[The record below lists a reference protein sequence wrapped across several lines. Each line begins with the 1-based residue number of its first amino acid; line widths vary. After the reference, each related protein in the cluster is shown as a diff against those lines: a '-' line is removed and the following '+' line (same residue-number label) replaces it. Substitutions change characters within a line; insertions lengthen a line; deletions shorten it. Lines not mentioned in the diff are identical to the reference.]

1 MYQVSNA
8 FLEQMKSPIQEHRIT
23 GTVGSVSFS
32 EANIVEGSFSIS
44 NQSTDTNDVV
54 LGSCYVGQLTC
65 EFTGIDIAWGK
76 WINKVITP
84 SFGLKIGDTWEEVPL
99 GIFTVKEAKHTDH
112 GVQVTAYDR
121 MIKFDKKFKKAN
133 YMNMSGMW
141 NIISQLCADSG
152 VTLGMTRQEIEALP
166 NGSRTGIN
174 VYGSKGKKAE
184 FANDITTNR
193 DLLFWVAQTLG
204 CFATIN
210 RSGQLEF
217 RPYTQTVVD
226 RITNEHRLDGATFAD
241 YITHYVGIYLE
252 NLDDNTEDYYGYD
265 TTALNEELT
274 ETQAEIS
281 ADTDQITELVNELEE
296 WDAKLERHECTQEEY
311 DAAVA
316 EITAELHP
324 LELEVKQ
331 LTKRV
336 AWIQDALQQS
346 ADDGSDL
353 VLGANPLVMA
363 KSRTTRDSQRREIL
377 GALVGITYTPF
388 QASVLCGCIYDLGD
402 VIQFSG
408 GLYNSETDSFGC
420 VMSYNYTH
428 NGGTELQGFGVDPSI
443 PQIRNKNQKSTDRAD
458 RNAIDAKEPVH
469 IEQVDDGSVAV
480 RDDSILRDSSDNAPG
495 ENDRVWE
502 FRAWAQNDIIASPA
516 KTWAKMKVEIKID
529 HNAIICDYPVEISGQ
544 YRTAD
549 IGGTTYT
556 DSQVAF
562 VVKVPK
568 DGEKPKICEKN
579 TFLEG
584 NNDQSQNVYTA
595 WDRRVQANYGAWG
608 DWVEITYKAASVG
621 DWDYYVAIRTVGTT
635 YAGLYGMSYPNKHY
649 PSSALFQSDL
659 EAGNIDPPQLANGD
673 VVLPKDST
681 KKSLQTGLQDLA
693 NYIGDKS
700 GDAYDPAT
708 GLTEPSPIDVA
719 SDLTE
724 QGIVRAVSQI
734 KDGVGGLYT
743 NIQNFGRG
751 NIVAKF
757 SSKDGQTVK
766 EIKASTNLVNIEQI
780 APIDTNGKLGD
791 TQFVI
796 TNEAGLIVSKESS
809 EDYVCGEPT
818 INASGYKISAHAK
831 GDSSLDYGGVVI
843 YRIDG
848 LTPYENYTFTYSV
861 RAYDMVNGGEENPS
875 YYEPMYRHGV
885 FGLLYSYT
893 LNYDTHNL
901 PSNNMT
907 NDWFGDLQWQNF
919 SNLGKTA
926 VSYTNTIT
934 VTHSTIYL
942 VFKLDPLIK
951 PQDDYVYFEVSN
963 FKTTDTVFVLSD
975 LYARGEDNWF
985 KFAGGGGGG
994 TSDYNGLANKPQI
1007 NSVTLSGN
1015 KTTRD
1020 LGMIQELTQA
1030 QYDALPSA
1038 DKQNP
1043 DKVYYIK
1050 DAGSGGGGGGGG
1062 GSTVTITPTLSTG
1075 TKIAD
1080 FEIDGVSDELYAP
1093 QGGASAIS
1101 DLADVDLDNLS
1112 DGQILKWNDTTEKWE
1127 NADESGGG
1135 GSYTE
1140 TELFSGNASTA
1151 GNVQLSDDIGNYD
1164 EIVIW
1169 CGWSASNVNGLI
1181 PIRVSVAVFKTFVYA
1196 ATPQTSTDHIFCYLY
1211 STQYFRVARGS
1222 DDTKIYLFDNHS
1234 GAIKRVVGIK
1244 Y

>member
-1 MYQVSNA
+1 MYQVTSA

-23 GTVGSVSFS
+23 GTIGSVSFS
-32 EANIVEGSFSIS
+32 EANIVQGSFSIS

-65 EFTGIDIAWGK
+65 EFTGISIAWGK

-84 SFGLKIGDTWEEVPL
+84 SFGLKTGDTWEEVPL

-184 FANDITTNR
+184 FANDITTLR

-210 RSGQLEF
+210 RAGQLEF

-274 ETQAEIS
+274 ETQAEIAS
-281 ADTDQITELVNELEE
+281 DTDQITELVNELEE

-420 VMSYNYTH
+420 VMFYNYTH

-608 DWVEITYKAASVG
+608 DWVEITYKAATVG

-649 PSSALFQSDL
+649 PSAALFQSDL

-743 NIQNFGRG
+743 NVQNTGRG
-751 NIVAKF
+751 NQIAYIG
-757 SSKDGQTVK
+757 SKNGQDNITLY
-766 EIKASTNLVNIEQI
+766 ASTNLTTISDDVPVAYSGQE
-780 APIDTNGKLGD
+780 GD
-791 TQFVI
+791 AHYILQ
-796 TNEAGLIVSKESS
+796 S
-809 EDYVCGEPT
+809 D
-818 INASGYKISAHAK
+818 SGYKISKA
-831 GDSSLDYGGVVI
+831 DVLDYESNDPYPHSTGYQFIASGAAEGSDPEYGGYVV
-843 YRIDG
+843 YKVEG
-848 LTPYENYTFTYSV
+848 LTVGQQYTFNYKA
-861 RAYDMVNGGEENPS
+861 RAFIDASGGEIDAE
-875 YYEPMYRHGV
+875 YYSPDRYG
-885 FGLLYSYT
+885 FYGLLYSESAT
-893 LNYDTHNL
+893 PDTTGL
-901 PSNNMT
+901 PANDTT
-907 NDWFGDLQWQNF
+907 NTWYPSLLWQNF
-919 SNLGKTA
+919 ANLGKTA
-926 VSYTNTIT
+926 VSFSNEVTATATTMYLIFLLQPLKRYHSPYTYFIAGNFRNGNEAFEMKELY
-934 VTHSTIYL
+934 VRAA
-942 VFKLDPLIK
+942 
-951 PQDDYVYFEVSN
+951 DD
-963 FKTTDTVFVLSD
+963 
-975 LYARGEDNWF
+975 WF

-994 TSDYNGLANKPQI
+994 TSDYNGLANKPQV
-1007 NSVTLSGN
+1007 NGVTLSGN
-1015 KTTRD
+1015 KTGAD
-1020 LGMIQELTQA
+1020 LGIVITLTQA
-1030 QYDALPSA
+1030 QYDALTTEQKNDP
-1038 DKQNP
+1038 N
-1043 DKVYYIK
+1043 KVYYIK
-1050 DAGSGGGGGGGG
+1050 DASGGD
-1062 GSTVTITPTLSTG
+1062 STSPL
-1075 TKIAD
+1075 
-1080 FEIDGVSDELYAP
+1080 FIDDSDY
-1093 QGGASAIS
+1093 IS
-1101 DLADVDLDNLS
+1101 IDYDLVRR
-1112 DGQILKWNDTTEKWE
+1112 
-1127 NADESGGG
+1127 ES
-1135 GSYTE
+1135 
-1140 TELFSGNASTA
+1140 
-1151 GNVQLSDDIGNYD
+1151 
-1164 EIVIW
+1164 
-1169 CGWSASNVNGLI
+1169 
-1181 PIRVSVAVFKTFVYA
+1181 
-1196 ATPQTSTDHIFCYLY
+1196 
-1211 STQYFRVARGS
+1211 
-1222 DDTKIYLFDNHS
+1222 
-1234 GAIKRVVGIK
+1234 
-1244 Y
+1244 